1 MQDSGQVTDIPHD
14 SKVDHMTQ
22 KDVMDLG
29 VSIPPPSGRGE
40 DSDGTAEFLQRV
52 NDTHS
57 WYAENYIEQERIRRA
72 QYEEWRKREQCRI
85 FCERYNS
92 PLAPYTQL
100 MQDEAARVGS
110 TIYMCPAVAY
120 KESSMGHVCFRE
132 HNAWGLMG
140 YWPGSWEE
148 GIHDFYQF
156 LWDWNISRG
165 YAAVSG
171 MTTPNYCVPWPG
183 SWAPE
188 VDAHIREIQA
198 IEVAPYNPNP

>member
-1 MQDSGQVTDIPHD
+1 MGKKTSTTEV
-14 SKVDHMTQ
+14 KVQ
-22 KDVMDLG
+22 AEKI
-29 VSIPPPSGRGE
+29 VSIEAEERAPERDPMLKL
-40 DSDGTAEFLQRV
+40 SDEIH
-52 NDTHS
+52 D
-57 WYAENYIEQERIRRA
+57 WYAQNAMEQEQIRHD

-92 PLAPYTQL
+92 PLAPYTQV
-100 MQDEAARVGS
+100 MQDEAARVGT
-110 TIYMCPAVAY
+110 TIYMCPAVAF
-120 KESSMGHVCFRE
+120 KESSMGHVCFRPY
-132 HNAWGLMG
+132 NAWGLMG

-165 YAAVSG
+165 YAADG
-171 MTTPNYCVPWPG
+171 GYTTPNYCEPWPG

-198 IEVAPYNPNP
+198 IQVAPYDPNPN